1 MNNPTIK
8 RLAEEARVSVPSNL
22 LVEEW
27 IDHYNHILA
36 QSVIKEI
43 EGYILECEGDVDYV
57 RFLIDTKLKG
67 SMYEST

>member
-22 LVEEW
+22 LVNEW
-27 IDHYNHILA
+27 IEHYNQILA
-36 QSVIKEI
+36 QLVIKEI
-43 EGYILECEGDVDYV
+43 EGYISECDGDVDYV

-67 SMYEST
+67 DV

>member
-1 MNNPTIK
+1 MNPRIQE
-8 RLAEEARVSVPSNL
+8 LAANAKESVPSNL
-22 LVEEW
+22 LVDEW
-27 IDHYNHILA
+27 IEHYNHILA

-43 EGYILECEGDVDYV
+43 EGYIVECEGDVDYV

>member
-22 LVEEW
+22 LVNEW
-27 IDHYNHILA
+27 IDHYNHILVE
-36 QSVIKEI
+36 SVIKEI
-43 EGYILECEGDVDYV
+43 EGYIVECEGDVDYV

-67 SMYEST
+67 DV